1 MSVYAVR
8 YESDG
13 MPCFVT
19 GSDGY
24 VKRFNRERAEK
35 VLIEVAAK
43 KPPAAIIPYEDV
55 PAELRSGG

>member
-8 YESDG
+8 YEFDG

-19 GSDGY
+19 GSDGF
-24 VKRFNRERAEK
+24 VKRMTRERAEK
-35 VLIEVAAK
+35 VLAEVAGK

-55 PAELRSGG
+55 PTELRSGE